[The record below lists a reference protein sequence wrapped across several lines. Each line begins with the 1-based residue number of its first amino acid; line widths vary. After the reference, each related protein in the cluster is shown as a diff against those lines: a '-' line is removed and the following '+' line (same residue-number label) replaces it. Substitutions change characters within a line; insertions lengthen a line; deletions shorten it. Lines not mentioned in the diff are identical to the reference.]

1 MIKKAPQLITLFA
14 VLLFSISVYAQQKEM
29 AAPVDRAAQ
38 LTEWM
43 KTNLQLT
50 EEQVPK
56 IQNINRKYA
65 NKNEDL
71 RLSTLN
77 KKQKLQTLELNEQGR
92 DAELK
97 QVLTESQYKTY
108 TTKKHEIQDKMKEGA
123 KSRKSGYQ

>member
-1 MIKKAPQLITLFA
+1 MIKNAPPLITLF
-14 VLLFSISVYAQQKEM
+14 VLLLLSISVYAQQKDMSPPE
-29 AAPVDRAAQ
+29 DRAAG

-56 IQNINRKYA
+56 VQEINLKYA

-71 RLSTLN
+71 KNSKLAR
-77 KKQKLQTLELNEQGR
+77 KQKLQTLKLNEEGR

-97 QVLTESQYKTY
+97 QLLTDSQYKTY
-108 TTKKHEIQDKMKEGA
+108 TTKKHEVKEKMKEGA
-123 KSRKSGYQ
+123 KSKRSG